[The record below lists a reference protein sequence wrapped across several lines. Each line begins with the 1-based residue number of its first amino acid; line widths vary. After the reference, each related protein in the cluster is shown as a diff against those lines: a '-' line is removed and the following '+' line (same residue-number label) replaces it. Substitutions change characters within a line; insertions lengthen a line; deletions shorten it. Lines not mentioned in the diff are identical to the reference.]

1 MSDEGDKSRMGRLV
15 SQARVQIQQA
25 RSQYWEQG
33 SSGRVSESVMRDLRS
48 ALLQY
53 YDVLREH
60 RGEKAIEDQWQD
72 KEFDNLPE
80 MIFSEVRVN
89 AESAGHG
96 SSSKSKTVPFIQTLS
111 AQELIEISYD
121 LDEVANELGFSATV
135 DEKTSTTEVTQELV
149 KKADERAKEL
159 KEEV

>member
-1 MSDEGDKSRMGRLV
+1 LSDEGDKSRLGRLV

-48 ALLQY
+48 SLLQY

-60 RGEKAIEDQWQD
+60 RGEKAIEEQWES
-72 KEFDNLPE
+72 KEFDNLPD
-80 MIFSEVRVN
+80 MIFSEVSVR
-89 AESAGHG
+89 AQSAGHG
-96 SSSKSKTVPFIQTLS
+96 SASRSKTVPYIQTLS
-111 AQELIEISYD
+111 AQDLVEISYD
-121 LDEVANELGFSATV
+121 LDDVANELGFSASV
-135 DEKTSTTEVTQELV
+135 DEKTTTTEVTQELV